1 MMAERRVKLRGVLAQ
16 TASWA
21 TIGEDG
27 SLVVELYDFSDVA
40 HTWLGNDVAFLLEL
54 GAAAKDAMLTKLL
67 DGQPPLNGSDDDALL
82 LHLVA
87 KRFDDY
93 YAVQQWLNDQGIPFR
108 KQFEPWA

>member
-1 MMAERRVKLRGVLAQ
+1 MLAQ

-21 TIGEDG
+21 IIGDDG
-27 SLVVELYDFSDVA
+27 NLVVELYDFSADA

-54 GAAAKDAMLTKLL
+54 DAAAKDAALTRLL
-67 DGQPPLNGSDDDALL
+67 GGQPPPNGADRDALL

-87 KRFDDY
+87 ERFDDY